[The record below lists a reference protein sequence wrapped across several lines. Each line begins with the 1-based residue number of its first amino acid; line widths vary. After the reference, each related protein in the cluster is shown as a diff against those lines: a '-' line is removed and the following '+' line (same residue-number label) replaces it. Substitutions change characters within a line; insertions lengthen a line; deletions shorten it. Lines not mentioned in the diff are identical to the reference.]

1 MSNCEETQRII
12 TVTPPGLAPRSFS
25 QCTCKVPYVLADGE
39 CVTCAAHNPD
49 TPYYDER
56 EEEKCVGG
64 CPGYAPLY
72 QSSTLVCTNACP
84 GEEPYHLAAGPCYA
98 RCPPESFRILGTFS
112 CEPVPKATTANH
124 FVSFAG
130 TTYKYLYLRAGPYVN
145 IDWNVQNPES
155 VAAFLETEGL
165 LTHLKLRVATQDDNT
180 KYAPFVFFAARTVLS
195 SEL

>member
-1 MSNCEETQRII
+1 MPNCEETQRVV

-25 QCTCKVPYVLADGE
+25 QCACKVPYVLADGE

-72 QSSTLVCTNACP
+72 QSSTLACTDECP

-98 RCPPESFRILGTFS
+98 RCPLGSF
-112 CEPVPKATTANH
+112 TAPDS
-124 FVSFAG
+124 FVC
-130 TTYKYLYLRAGPYVN
+130 
-145 IDWNVQNPES
+145 
-155 VAAFLETEGL
+155 
-165 LTHLKLRVATQDDNT
+165 
-180 KYAPFVFFAARTVLS
+180 
-195 SEL
+195 